1 MDRDLISRTLQ
12 NIINIS
18 HVWEFDKFSHDNLSE
33 ALRNEMLDACKD
45 KDPQAKEEIDKILSK
60 HHDAIMNI
68 ENNTI
73 EAESHA
79 LFLEAL
85 RKWKRDY
92 FL

>member
-1 MDRDLISRTLQ
+1 MDRELISRTLQ

-18 HVWEFDKFSHDNLSE
+18 HVWEYDKFSHDQLSE
-33 ALRNEMLDACKD
+33 ALRNEMLDASSD
-45 KDPQAKEEIDKILSK
+45 KPEAQAEIDSILAA

-68 ENNTI
+68 EHNNI
-73 EAESHA
+73 EEESHA